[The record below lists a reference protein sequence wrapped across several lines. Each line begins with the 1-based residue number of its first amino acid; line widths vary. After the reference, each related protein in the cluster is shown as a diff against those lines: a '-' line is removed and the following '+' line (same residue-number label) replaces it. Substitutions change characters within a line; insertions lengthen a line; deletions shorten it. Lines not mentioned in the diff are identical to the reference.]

1 MQASR
6 TTGKG
11 AAGPLWRRV
20 LRALFVMA
28 WVGLMAGLSF
38 VFFPAAPRNDRVA
51 ATPRQPQALLDDL
64 SPLRGLRV
72 QIPDVQV
79 RRLDRLAVV
88 TFTCDVFDARQ
99 DLRPQALDRVNQL
112 SRDLYQVRDRIA
124 VEVAGYAPDSAGASG
139 YAIGLMRAAR
149 VADRLVAVAELPP
162 SAIALRSLGDTE
174 TRGPADR
181 PHAVVITIA
190 PAEDTSPEVASMSV
204 PGP

>member
-6 TTGKG
+6 TIGKG
-11 AAGPLWRRV
+11 SGGPLWRRF
-20 LRALFVMA
+20 LRAVIVMA

-38 VFFPAAPRNDRVA
+38 VFFPAGPGDDRVVA
-51 ATPRQPQALLDDL
+51 PPRPSHGMLDDL

-99 DLRPQALDRVNQL
+99 NLRPHALDRVNQL
-112 SRDLYQVRDRIA
+112 SRDLHQVRGRIA
-124 VEVAGYAPDSAGASG
+124 VEVAGYAPDDAGASG

-190 PAEDTSPEVASMSV
+190 AAEDAAPEVASMSV